1 MSIVSTTHRSDLPE
15 IMDEFD
21 FNGKELEKVLKNID
35 QINSALGG
43 HRVTVNGI
51 EKLIE
56 QQKQPKYTIVDVGCG
71 SGASLRKL
79 AKWAKR
85 RPEQFQFIGID
96 ANPECI
102 NIAKKASKEVEHLR
116 FECINVFSK
125 EFEAVEVDIFISTL
139 TLHHFK
145 NAELIKLMQKLQQQ
159 ANIGIVINDLHRSKT
174 AYYLFKLYA
183 LFFIR
188 SKIAKHDGLIS
199 ILRGFQKEDFSNYAE
214 QICIQNH
221 EVNWFWAFRYQWII
235 QNK

>member
-1 MSIVSTTHRSDLPE
+1 MSIVSTKYRSELPE

-21 FNGKELEKVLKNID
+21 FNGKALEKVLKSID
-35 QINSALGG
+35 QINAALGG

-51 EKLIE
+51 EKLIQ

-79 AKWAKR
+79 AKWAKK
-85 RPEQFQFIGID
+85 RPEQFQFIGVD

-102 NIAKKASKEVEHLR
+102 NIAKKASKEVKNLT
-116 FECINVFSK
+116 FQCINVFSK
-125 EFEAVEVDIFISTL
+125 DFEKVEVDIFISSL

-159 ANIGIVINDLHRSKT
+159 GKIGIVINDLHRSKT

-188 SKIAKHDGLIS
+188 SKVAKHDGLIS
-199 ILRGFQKEDFSNYAE
+199 ILRGFQKEDFNTYAE
-214 QICIQNH
+214 QIRIQNH

>member
-1 MSIVSTTHRSDLPE
+1 MPVVSTTYRSQLPE

-21 FNGKELEKVLKNID
+21 FDGKELERVLISID
-35 QINSALGG
+35 QINAALGG

-51 EKLIE
+51 QKLIKGK
-56 QQKQPKYTIVDVGCG
+56 KQSVYTILDVGCG

-79 AKWAKR
+79 AKWAR
-85 RPEQFQFIGID
+85 GRPEQFQFIGVD

-102 NIAKKASKEVEHLR
+102 AIAKKASIEFENIR

-125 EFEAVEVDIFISTL
+125 DFESLAVDVFISTL

-145 NAELIKLMQKLQQQ
+145 NKALVELMQTLHQQ
-159 ANIGIVINDLHRSKT
+159 ADIGIVINDLQRSKI

-183 LFFIR
+183 FFFIQ

-199 ILRGFQKEDFSNYAE
+199 ILRGFKEEDFTKYAE
-214 QICIQNH
+214 KLGLTTY

-235 QNK
+235 QKK